1 MGSISYEEFLG
12 DVHSKRK
19 ESITESY
26 TDCQLSENKG
36 NNLDELLGHLE
47 REDAFCPFTS
57 SQKEE
62 RKECFSPGTEEQQEE
77 TTLEKREQKWL
88 EVLSNPLY
96 IGLKWLWSTN
106 LENSNRNKLTGV
118 IASALHESHL
128 PEELAKCE
136 HHYSRDDYLA
146 RASRLENFAAG
157 VVGQGNSKELHEV
170 MDTDGTGTLVAI
182 DKDKNID
189 HARENRNY
197 SASIGLLK
205 TAVVKGRKKVSLS

>member
-1 MGSISYEEFLG
+1 ME
-12 DVHSKRK
+12 KNKTWR
-19 ESITESY
+19 ESI
-26 TDCQLSENKG
+26 C
-36 NNLDELLGHLE
+36 HFRE
-47 REDAFCPFTS
+47 RRLNSRYLCPFTS
-57 SQKEE
+57 SHKEE

-106 LENSNRNKLTGV
+106 LENSNRNKLTDV

-128 PEELAKCE
+128 LEELAKYE